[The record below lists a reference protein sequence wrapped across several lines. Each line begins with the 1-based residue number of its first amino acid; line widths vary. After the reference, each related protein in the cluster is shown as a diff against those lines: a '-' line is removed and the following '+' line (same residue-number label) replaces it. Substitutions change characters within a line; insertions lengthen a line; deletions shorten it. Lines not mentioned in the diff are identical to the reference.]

1 MSHAPRPS
9 RRGWRAFALLLLL
22 GVAAAP
28 PPDPPW
34 PRVIAGGFAETSAFG
49 ATTLRFLDLHA
60 LDPNHEAEPS
70 LAERRLL
77 ARAYLQLTDTLAAGW
92 DDPNAP
98 VSLWVKDGLGA
109 TTFPP
114 MDTLWASLSGVG
126 DKPHAVSTPAAALAP
141 YDDDGLAWV
150 GPVGGQGLFERTSW
164 RDSLGSPTPDVVLI
178 AGRFAS
184 RLSAEGAPV
193 SAQWING
200 GAKDAAPFLEQ
211 ILPIR
216 PEVAATGGWMRPLR
230 SFDTD
235 PGELTLAS
243 ARLCDAGH
251 DEATPDALS
260 QPRRPALPIFTRA
273 TTAAC
278 ARGLASAHTRRILDD
293 LGRVLHSFGTPART
307 DVQTRMLAAMS
318 VIGAPPGAYPG
329 LPRISLDDLNVSSV
343 GQLDPE
349 EMKRA
354 DPAPK
359 GAPGPLHIDPSALP
373 TEVVWDELHR
383 LFPPG
388 PQERAALAALD
399 SETLY
404 GLTRRYLREEQD
416 PTTLGPLAALSPEAI
431 SAWSVLHA
439 RPGRQTILAQEL
451 PWRAL
456 GALLEAHVPEADRPE
471 ERRRVLDAHLRYLS
485 FPNLDAKSVATP
497 AAMRKQASDAWKI
510 VNTAHGGLPVA
521 LPQPGP
527 DTVDPTAIC
536 TVGDGPNA
544 LKEKVQ
550 RQISV
555 DLLYARPM
563 KEAPGL
569 DGLWESRAALPF
581 VFVDD
586 PELTRGG
593 VPVSGPHITRLGPL
607 PDGRALHRA
616 RYTLW
621 TGWHLLYQSGAIR
634 HEGIAIE
641 ADHELILRVAALCD
655 DMILSHESLLPA
667 LSLAAL
673 KPGGTAPDAP
683 EWDEVADAL
692 VRPLRDAALGPAG
705 VVLMIAE
712 LAPPDTD
719 RRLGL
724 PQAPAITLGPRR
736 PRKSGRRQVHA
747 WATLWPTD
755 PDAPQKALAPDWVL
769 QSVSAADAV
778 TAAGGDGAAIEGTV
792 ANPSISAYRPRVLT
806 GAEGGA
812 AVALYLDTI
821 NPTTGELAP
830 AFDAMKTVELG
841 LWDRPRLTLMS
852 GAGVWAAGWPT
863 TPTDPDAAL
872 PNLPRPTLGVTGMV
886 GLRWVWRPLRL
897 SVSNEA
903 RSPWGAQAPSGRYE
917 AARVALS
924 ARGGV
929 CTATTAGATESW
941 WWAEAA
947 PSFALPSAAR
957 PAQSAWAHEPDL
969 WLSPTARV
977 MGCLSCEAAASPSV
991 LFGVRLDGDLRGRAT
1006 RSP

>member
-1 MSHAPRPS
+1 MSPAS
-9 RRGWRAFALLLLL
+9 RRALALALLLG

-34 PRVIAGGFAETSAFG
+34 PRVLVGGFTTQRARDITSV
-49 ATTLRFLDLHA
+49 RFLDLGA
-60 LDPNHEAEPS
+60 VDPAHEAEPT

-77 ARAYLQLTDTLAAGW
+77 ARALVQLTDTLAAGW
-92 DDPNAP
+92 DDPDSP
-98 VSLWVKDGLGA
+98 VSLWVKDGIGA

-114 MDTLWASLSGVG
+114 MSALWERLPGVG
-126 DKPHAVSTPAAALAP
+126 ERPHAVTAPAASLAP
-141 YDDDGLAWV
+141 YSEDGLAWV
-150 GPVGGQGLFERTSW
+150 GPEGGDGLFLRTDW
-164 RDSLGSPTPDVVLI
+164 RDGLGSPTPDVVLI

-193 SAQWING
+193 HAQWLD
-200 GAKDAAPFLEQ
+200 GAARAAAPFLEQ
-211 ILPIR
+211 ILPLR
-216 PEVAATGGWMRPLR
+216 PEVAATGDWMRPLR
-230 SFDTD
+230 AFDAA

-243 ARLCDAGH
+243 ARLCAEGRDV
-251 DEATPDALS
+251 ATPDANGA
-260 QPRRPALPIFTRA
+260 PREPALPIFTRD

-278 ARGLASAHTRRILDD
+278 ARGLASRHTRRVLDD
-293 LGRVLHSFGTPART
+293 LGRALHSFGTPART
-307 DVQTRMLAAMS
+307 DVQTRILAAMS

-329 LPRISLDDLNVSSV
+329 LPPISLDDLNVASV
-343 GQLDPE
+343 GQLDPD

-354 DPAPK
+354 DPAPR

-373 TEVVWDELHR
+373 AEVLWDELHR

-388 PQERAALAALD
+388 AAEAAALAALD
-399 SETLY
+399 SKTLY
-404 GLTRRYLREEQD
+404 DLTRRYLREDQD
-416 PTTLGPLAALSPEAI
+416 PAALGPLTALSPEAI

-456 GALLEAHVPEADRPE
+456 GALLETHVPEAERPE

-485 FPNLDAKSVATP
+485 FPNLDASSVSTP
-497 AAMRKQASDAWKI
+497 AAMRKRAADAWKI
-510 VNTAHGGLPVA
+510 AHTAHGGLPVA

-536 TVGDGPNA
+536 TVGDGPDA

-555 DLLYARPM
+555 DLLYARPLD
-563 KEAPGL
+563 EPPGL
-569 DGLWESRAALPF
+569 DGLWASRGALPF

-586 PELTRGG
+586 PELSRGG
-593 VPVSGPHITRLGPL
+593 QPVAGPQITRLGPL

-634 HEGIAIE
+634 REGITIS
-641 ADHELILRVAALCD
+641 ADHELILRISALCD

-667 LSLAAL
+667 LALAAL
-673 KPGGTAPDAP
+673 SPGATAPDDP
-683 EWDEVADAL
+683 DWSTVAAAL
-692 VRPLRDAALGPAG
+692 ARPLRSAALGPQG
-705 VVLMIAE
+705 VVL
-712 LAPPDTD
+712 LAVSLSPPDTD

-724 PQAPAITLGPRR
+724 PQAPVITLGPRR
-736 PRKSGRRQVHA
+736 PRRDGRRQVQA
-747 WATLWPTD
+747 WASLWPAD
-755 PDAPQKALAPDWVL
+755 PAAPRADLAPDWIL

-792 ANPSISAYRPRVLT
+792 VNPSISAYRPRVLV
-806 GAEGGA
+806 GAEGGV
-812 AVALYLDTI
+812 AVALYADTI

-841 LWDRPRLTLMS
+841 LWDRPRLTLLS
-852 GAGVWAAGWPT
+852 GAGVWAAGWPAA
-863 TPTDPDAAL
+863 PTDADAAL

-886 GLRWVWRPLRL
+886 GLRWVWRPLGL
-897 SVSNEA
+897 TVSNEA
-903 RSPWGAQAPSGRYE
+903 RSPWGAMSPGGRYE
-917 AARVALS
+917 SSRVALS

-929 CTATTAGATESW
+929 CTATTAGATETW

-947 PSFALPSAAR
+947 PSFALPGAAR
-957 PAQSAWAHEPDL
+957 PTQSASVHEPDL
-969 WLSPTARV
+969 WLSPTARI
-977 MGCLSCEAAASPSV
+977 MGCVSCETSTSPSV
-991 LFGVRLDGDLRGRAT
+991 LFGLRLDGDLRGRAT